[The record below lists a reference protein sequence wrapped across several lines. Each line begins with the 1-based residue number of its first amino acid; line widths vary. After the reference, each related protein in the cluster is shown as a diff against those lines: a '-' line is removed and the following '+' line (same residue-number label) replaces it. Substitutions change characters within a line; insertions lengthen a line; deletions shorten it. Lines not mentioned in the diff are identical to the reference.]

1 MTTHTTPSDRTR
13 GQRAAWVVWGV
24 LVTATLAG
32 WLLHDAD
39 GTNAGKVIVSV
50 IVLLA
55 LGKCWLIVQYF
66 MEVRHAPRWL
76 QIATTG
82 WMVVLCGALLVL
94 FLRA

>member
-1 MTTHTTPSDRTR
+1 MTTQTTPSEQTRAQRT
-13 GQRAAWVVWGV
+13 AWIVWGV
-24 LVTATLAG
+24 LVAATLAG

-39 GTNAGKVIVSV
+39 GTDAGQVIVSV

-76 QIATTG
+76 QIATTS
-82 WMVVLCGALLVL
+82 WMVVLCGTLLVL